1 MAAADAPVPPEA
13 QGALESGRAALR
25 VGDWAAA
32 AEAFEAALREVETPE
47 ALEALALAAWWLD
60 DPERV
65 LSTRER
71 AYRLYRARLDQR
83 GAARLAIALAGDYL
97 GFRGEPAVARGW
109 QRRARQL
116 LEGLG
121 PVPEHGW
128 LQIAEGDFALSVDG
142 DPELAA
148 QGARGALE
156 VAEALDVEDLR
167 TLAHALGG
175 ASLVVRGELKEGLG
189 QLDAAVTTALSGDLE
204 DPIAIG
210 YSCCYMLHACDKTR
224 DFDRGAQW
232 CARVRAFSERA
243 RFNVLLAV
251 CRAHHGSVLVGRG
264 EWPLAE
270 AELEASARAL
280 AVSRPGL
287 LGEALVRLAGLRRR
301 QGRFEEASDLLQ
313 QLGGDPV
320 ALAEQAR
327 LALDRADARTAAALA
342 ERVSRRLP
350 AHNQA
355 DRASLL
361 ELLLEAQVALGE
373 RALAAETL
381 TELERVAREPTAVQ
395 AAALRLCQG
404 LLARLAREPVAA
416 RRAFEDAVDGFERSR
431 APFEAA
437 RARLE
442 LARELET
449 SGAHELAQRERSAA
463 ARAFAALGAHGAHGA
478 LERFGHA
485 SAAHA
490 PALDTALT
498 PPTLA
503 TEVAARPASTA
514 APTALSVRELEVL
527 RLVARGASNRSIAAE
542 LGVSEFTIKRH
553 VQNILTKLDLPTRA
567 AAASY
572 ATRSGLA

>member
-1 MAAADAPVPPEA
+1 MAAADAPMPPEA
-13 QGALESGRAALR
+13 QAALESGHAALR
-25 VGDWAAA
+25 AGDWSTAV
-32 AEAFEAALREVETPE
+32 EAFEAALRHVESPE

-60 DPERV
+60 EADRV

-97 GFRGEPAVARGW
+97 GFRGEAAVARGW

-116 LEGLG
+116 LTGLG
-121 PVPEHGW
+121 AVPERGW
-128 LQIAEGDFALSVDG
+128 LQIAEGDFALAVEG
-142 DPELAA
+142 DPERAA
-148 QGARGALE
+148 QSARGALA
-156 VAEALDVEDLR
+156 VAEELDVEDLR

-175 ASLVVRGELKEGLG
+175 ASLVLRGELKEGLG
-189 QLDAAVTTALSGDLE
+189 QLDAAVATALSGDVQ

-232 CARVRAFSERA
+232 CARVRAFSKRA
-243 RFNVLLAV
+243 RFNALLAV

-264 EWPLAE
+264 EWREAE
-270 AELEASARAL
+270 VELEASARAL

-301 QGRFEEASDLLQ
+301 QGRLEEASDLLQ
-313 QLGGDPV
+313 QLGGDPA
-320 ALAEQAR
+320 ALGEQAW
-327 LALDRADARTAAALA
+327 LALGRADARTAAALA
-342 ERVSRRLP
+342 ERVLRGVP
-350 AHNQA
+350 EHNQA
-355 DRASLL
+355 DRANLL

-373 RALAAETL
+373 RVLATQTL
-381 TELERVAREPTAVQ
+381 LELERAAREPTAVQ
-395 AAALRLCQG
+395 AAALRLCHG
-404 LLARLAREPVAA
+404 LLARLDADRVAA

-442 LARELET
+442 LARELDA
-449 SGAHELAQRERSAA
+449 SGLHELAQRERSAA
-463 ARAFAALGAHGAHGA
+463 ARAFEQLGASGA

-485 SAAHA
+485 SPAPGASAIDTAAALAEQGASSPA
-490 PALDTALT
+490 PA
-498 PPTLA
+498 
-503 TEVAARPASTA
+503 
-514 APTALSVRELEVL
+514 APRMALSGRELEVL
-527 RLVARGASNRSIAAE
+527 RLVARGASNRSIAAD

-553 VQNILTKLDLPTRA
+553 VQNILTKLALPTRA

-572 ATRSGLA
+572 AARSGLA

>member
-1 MAAADAPVPPEA
+1 MAADAPPPPEV

-25 VGDWAAA
+25 AGDWAAA
-32 AEAFEAALREVETPE
+32 AAAFEAALRQTETPE
-47 ALEALALAAWWLD
+47 ALEALALAAWWLND
-60 DPERV
+60 VERV
-65 LSTRER
+65 LTAREQ
-71 AYRLYRARLDQR
+71 AYRLYRTQLDQR

-128 LQIAEGDFALSVDG
+128 LQIAEGDFALSVEG

-148 QGARGALE
+148 QGAQGAL
-156 VAEALDVEDLR
+156 AIAQQLDVEDLR
-167 TLAHALGG
+167 TLARALSG
-175 ASLVVRGELKEGLG
+175 ASLVVRGELKEGLD

-232 CARVRAFSERA
+232 CARVRAFCERA

-264 EWPLAE
+264 QWPEAE
-270 AELEASARAL
+270 LELEASARAL
-280 AVSRPGL
+280 AVSRPGV

-301 QGRFEEASDLLQ
+301 QGRFEEASDLLA
-313 QLGGDPV
+313 QLGGDPT

-342 ERVSRRLP
+342 ERVLRRVP
-350 AHNQA
+350 EHNQA
-355 DRASLL
+355 DRAGVL
-361 ELLLEAQVALGE
+361 EVLLEAQVALGE
-373 RALAAETL
+373 RAQAADTL
-381 TELERVAREPTAVQ
+381 VALERVAREPTAVQ
-395 AAALRLCQG
+395 AAALRLCHG
-404 LLARLAREPVAA
+404 WLARLDTEPAAA

-442 LARELET
+442 LARELEA
-449 SGAHELAQRERSAA
+449 SGCHELARHERAAA
-463 ARAFAALGAHGAHGA
+463 ARAFEQLGASGA
-478 LERFGHA
+478 LERFGRP
-485 SAAHA
+485 A
-490 PALDTALT
+490 PAAPAIETAAN
-498 PPTLA
+498 P
-503 TEVAARPASTA
+503 PASE
-514 APTALSVRELEVL
+514 PPRSALSVRELEVL
-527 RLVARGASNRSIAAE
+527 RLVARGESNRSIAAE

-553 VQNILTKLDLPTRA
+553 VQNILTKLALPTRA

-572 ATRSGLA
+572 AARIGLA